1 MTERTNMSD
10 KEVGAFMS
18 GLQSQLVE
26 ALKQDKQVRI
36 NGLGT
41 FRLQPVAAR
50 KSVDVSTGEEITIE
64 GYNKI
69 IFAPEAGLRELV
81 EKVAEVS
88 SAPKEI
94 DPIQKLGAQAEEIK
108 DILGE
113 LGQPVVPVEEP
124 EEEEPETTETTQATQ
139 TTQTTKTTPP
149 SCLLRRSQLLS
160 LPRRQNISTACWLLR
175 THASRRGSSPIWNV
189 FSRN

>member
-10 KEVGAFMS
+10 KEVGAFLN

-113 LGQPVVPVEEP
+113 LGQPVVGEEP

-139 TTQTTKTTPP
+139 TTQTT
-149 SCLLRRSQLLS
+149 
-160 LPRRQNISTACWLLR
+160 
-175 THASRRGSSPIWNV
+175 
-189 FSRN
+189 